1 MNRGRFAIALITWI
15 VLAAILAGCTPVSL
29 GGVSAWIDVPLDGLF
44 FSELQAIK
52 IEGHAAATGGVS
64 RVEVWIDGALL
75 TTITNPPM
83 EGELASFHAEWTPS
97 APGEYTIQAI
107 AFSAD
112 GAASQPDSA
121 RITFGGQAST
131 QCEAVDLAAPTLIAP
146 MDGASIPPD
155 PVLAWSYPGG
165 SCHPASFMVDIS
177 EDATFASIGW
187 GFGTLDHRET
197 SRSWPLPAGSCYY
210 WRVRAYVPDVSGPAS
225 SVWRFCVLETTVTDI
240 PTPVVTLTPVATATS
255 TSRPDALI
263 QFWADPAQI
272 QAGACTTIRWH
283 VENVKKVIFGG
294 VDQPF
299 DGSFTDCLCQSRRYS
314 LRVYHLD
321 GSDEWRTLDVTVQG
335 SCVTPTA
342 TTPSDIT
349 PPPAP
354 TPAVPAN
361 GLTIACKA
369 SQSLVWMPVT
379 DPSGIAEYQVVVQRH
394 SGDNNW
400 TLAPGGVISVTD
412 KTTSVPVECG
422 WYYRWRVRAVD
433 GAGNVGNWSLWWLF
447 TIMLT

>member
-1 MNRGRFAIALITWI
+1 MKRGRFAIALFTWI
-15 VLAAILAGCTPVSL
+15 VLTAILAGCTPAPL

-44 FSELQAIK
+44 FPELQAIK
-52 IEGHAAATGGVS
+52 IEGHAAAAGGVS

-121 RITFGGQAST
+121 RVTFG
-131 QCEAVDLAAPTLIAP
+131 EA
-146 MDGASIPPD
+146 
-155 PVLAWSYPGG
+155 PVTP
-165 SCHPASFMVDIS
+165 V
-177 EDATFASIGW
+177 
-187 GFGTLDHRET
+187 
-197 SRSWPLPAGSCYY
+197 
-210 WRVRAYVPDVSGPAS
+210 VS
-225 SVWRFCVLETTVTDI
+225 VTPVITDT
-240 PTPVVTLTPVATATS
+240 PTPVITLTPVITVTN

-263 QFWADPAQI
+263 QFWADPAQV

-294 VDQPF
+294 VAQSF
-299 DGSFTDCLCQSRRYS
+299 DGSFTDCLCQSRQYS

-321 GSDEWRTLDVTVQG
+321 GSDEWRTLDVNVKG
-335 SCVTPTA
+335 SCITPTV
-342 TTPSDIT
+342 TTPSDTT

-369 SQSLVWMPVT
+369 SQSLVWLPVT

-433 GAGNVGNWSLWWLF
+433 GAGNVGGWSLWWLF
-447 TIMLT
+447 AITLT